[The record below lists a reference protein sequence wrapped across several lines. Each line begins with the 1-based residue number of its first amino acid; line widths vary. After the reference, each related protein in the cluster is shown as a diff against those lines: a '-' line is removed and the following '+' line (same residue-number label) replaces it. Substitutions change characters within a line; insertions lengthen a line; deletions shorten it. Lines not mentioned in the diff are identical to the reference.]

1 MRKIWRREW
10 IKTVS
15 AAVASLF
22 MSAVH
27 HGSAAGKG
35 TSPGSSRRFAMVI
48 DVDRC
53 MGCNACS
60 VACKAENG
68 VRLGAFRSWVS
79 EKETGTYPA
88 VIRRFLPRL
97 CNHCENPPCLKICP
111 TGATYRRDDGI
122 IGIDKT
128 ICIGCRHCMNACPY
142 QARYFNP
149 DTDAAGDG
157 RYPSQVPGT
166 VDKCDFCL
174 HRVDN
179 GVVPSC
185 VNTCPANA
193 RVFGDLNDPESQ
205 AHAIVAGGATETLL
219 PRFGTSP
226 SVFYVGGDPSV
237 FEGE

>member
-1 MRKIWRREW
+1 
-10 IKTVS
+10 
-15 AAVASLF
+15 
-22 MSAVH
+22 
-27 HGSAAGKG
+27 
-35 TSPGSSRRFAMVI
+35 
-48 DVDRC
+48 
-53 MGCNACS
+53 
-60 VACKAENG
+60 
-68 VRLGAFRSWVS
+68 
-79 EKETGTYPA
+79 
-88 VIRRFLPRL
+88 
-97 CNHCENPPCLKICP
+97 
-111 TGATYRRDDGI
+111 
-122 IGIDKT
+122 
-128 ICIGCRHCMNACPY
+128 MNACPY